1 MAGND
6 ALLRRLNEV
15 DQRAR
20 ALEARM
26 SDQETASNG
35 VLYGQLAKELAPLQ
49 KTIGP
54 YREYLAAEKQ
64 RAEAEAMAKAEA
76 DPELRAM
83 AEEEVKALAE
93 KAGPLLER
101 LKDAFI
107 AADDADT
114 DRNVIVEIRAG
125 TGGDE
130 ASLFAS
136 DLFRMY
142 SRYAERNRWRVEVM
156 DANPSEVG
164 GFKEITFAVKGDGA
178 FRALRYESGGH
189 RVQRVPK
196 TETQGRIHTSMATV
210 GVLPEAE
217 EVDIQINPQ
226 DLRIDTMRAGG
237 PGGQHVNK
245 TESAIRIVH
254 IPSGIEV
261 RCQEGKSQHKNRAE
275 AMRLLRTKLF
285 QQTKER
291 LDKERGD
298 LRRSL
303 IGSGD
308 RSERIRTYNF
318 PQNRVT
324 DHRLEMTVH
333 DIAGTLDGNL
343 VPLVDAVQKYDRE
356 QRLANL

>member
-20 ALEARM
+20 ELEAKM
-26 SDQETASNG
+26 AEPETASNG
-35 VLYGQLAKELAPLQ
+35 VLYGQLAKEFASLQ

-54 YREYLAAEKQ
+54 YREYVAAEKQ
-64 RAEAEAMAKAEA
+64 RAEAEVMAKAET

-101 LKDAFI
+101 LKDAFL
-107 AADDADT
+107 AADDADA

-130 ASLFAS
+130 ASLFAA

-156 DANPSEVG
+156 DANASEVG
-164 GFKEITFAVKGDGA
+164 GFKEVVFAVKGDGA

-217 EVDIQINPQ
+217 EVDVQINPQ

-254 IPSGIEV
+254 IPTGIEV

-285 QQTKER
+285 QMTQER
-291 LDKERGD
+291 LQKERGE

-333 DIAGTLDGNL
+333 DIAGTLDGDL
-343 VPLVDAVQKYDRE
+343 QPLVGAMQQYDRE
-356 QRLANL
+356 QRLAAL